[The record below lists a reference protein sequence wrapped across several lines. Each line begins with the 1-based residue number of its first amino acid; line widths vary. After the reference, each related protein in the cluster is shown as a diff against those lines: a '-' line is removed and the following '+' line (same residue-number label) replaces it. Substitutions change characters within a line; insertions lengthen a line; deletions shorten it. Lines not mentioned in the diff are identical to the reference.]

1 MESILEKADE
11 ERMCDIK
18 PKADEVEKGI
28 LEDRVACKGTCK
40 KCLGLLLKNAA
51 QIFVK

>member
-11 ERMCDIK
+11 ERICNIK

-28 LEDRVACKGTCK
+28 LGNQVACKGTCK
-40 KCLGLLLKNAA
+40 QCLGLLLKNAV